1 MTKLLLMFLEF
12 FKTGLFA
19 VGGGLATIPFLREI
33 GVRYGWYTMSDLST
47 MIAVSESTPGPMGVN
62 MASYVGFSQYGV
74 LGSIVV
80 TLGLVL
86 PSLIIIC
93 IIANFLEKFK
103 EAKLVQQ
110 IFAGLK
116 PAVVGLIGSAV
127 ISMSS
132 TVAFIAVATIDILV
146 TTLFGDYTFSTFHW
160 KQFICLFILLA
171 LSKYKPKLHP
181 IWFIV
186 ASAVVG
192 IVFAF

>member
-1 MTKLLLMFLEF
+1 
-12 FKTGLFA
+12 
-19 VGGGLATIPFLREI
+19 
-33 GVRYGWYTMSDLST
+33 

-62 MASYVGFSQYGV
+62 MASYVGFSQYGI

-103 EAKLVQQ
+103 EATLVQQ

-132 TVAFIAVATIDILV
+132 TVFIPDGFNTTVFTDICFY
-146 TTLFGDYTFSTFHW
+146 TTLIIFLISVVLAF
-160 KQFICLFILLA
+160 KKLNPILIICLSAIL
-171 LSKYKPKLHP
+171 
-181 IWFIV
+181 
-186 ASAVVG
+186 G
-192 IVFAF
+192 IVCGYI

>member
-33 GVRYGWYTMSDLST
+33 
-47 MIAVSESTPGPMGVN
+47 MGVN

-116 PAVVGLIGSAV
+116 PAV
-127 ISMSS
+127 
-132 TVAFIAVATIDILV
+132 VAFIAVATIDILV

>member
-74 LGSIVV
+74 LGSIIV

-103 EAKLVQQ
+103 EA
-110 IFAGLK
+110 
-116 PAVVGLIGSAV
+116 
-127 ISMSS
+127 
-132 TVAFIAVATIDILV
+132 IDILV

-160 KQFICLFILLA
+160 KQFICLFVLLA
-171 LSKYKPKLHP
+171 FSKYKPKLHP